1 MTFRIRV
8 LTLVVFCGLISF
20 QAYGQAAAVK
30 KYPLSPEPYGARPTL
45 LRDRQPPNFEAAQQD
60 TAISIIN
67 SLIDDSER
75 YQDQTLRVR
84 TQARAADALWKVNP
98 LRAREVFLKAWA
110 TAQRI
115 DEEEEGTTQD
125 ARQRA
130 LGAKPGVVT
139 MIPPAASLRSEVLRL
154 AARRDPALGEMLMT
168 MLEEKKEAEEPS
180 SVQFPDPTEPSL
192 GISKRLEVALNLLQ
206 AGETREATVF
216 AEPAL
221 VFATSPGIIF
231 VATLRQKDP
240 EAADGIYGRMLAR
253 AESDSKADATTVSL
267 LSSYAFTP
275 GVIVTATSRGRV
287 SNQFDEPSRS
297 YEISSPM
304 RMKFFQV
311 AASILLRPQPPPQQD
326 SSLAGH
332 AGTYFTIARLFPLF
346 ERYAS
351 NYLPALNAQLN
362 LLAPDAPETFR
373 NGQESMLR
381 LGLEPKTPGRDTVS
395 ELLSQLDRAE
405 NSGERDTLYVKA
417 IRVAATTSDPRIRE
431 FADKIEDGILRERAR
446 SFADL
451 VLVRRAIKNR
461 DVDGGLRIARGGSL
475 PALQRVWALSE
486 ISQLVKVDGARAIQL
501 LEDAV
506 TEANRIDP
514 GAEDR
519 VFALACV
526 SSNFLKLDR
535 FRSWSVAYD
544 AVRATNSLPGFT
556 GENARLFARLRTKNV
571 ISMISTEEPSF
582 TMANLFELLS
592 QDDLQMAISL
602 ANGLKEESP
611 RATAT
616 LAVVSSV
623 LNRQK
628 TQPSSRR

>member
-1 MTFRIRV
+1 MTLRIRV
-8 LTLVVFCGLISF
+8 LTLVVFCALIPV

-30 KYPLSPEPYGARPTL
+30 NYPSSPEPYGARTPL
-45 LRDRQPPNFEAAQQD
+45 KDREPANPEAAQQD
-60 TAISIIN
+60 TAVSIIN

-75 YQDQTLRVR
+75 YRDQTLRVR
-84 TQARAADALWKVNP
+84 TQARAADALWTINQ
-98 LRAREVFLKAWA
+98 LRAREVFLRAWT
-110 TAQRI
+110 TAQRV
-115 DEEEEGTTQD
+115 DEEGEGTSEE
-125 ARQRA
+125 ARKRA

-154 AARRDPALGEMLMT
+154 AARRDPALGEMLMA
-168 MLEEKKEAEEPS
+168 MLEEKKEGEEPS
-180 SVQFPDPTEPSL
+180 SAQFSDPTEPSL
-192 GISKRLEVALNLLQ
+192 SIAKRLEVALNMLQ
-206 AGETREATVF
+206 AGETKEATVF

-221 VFATSPGIIF
+221 AFATSPGIIF
-231 VATLRQKDP
+231 VATLRQKDA
-240 EAADGIYGRMLAR
+240 EVADGIYGRMLAR
-253 AESDSKADATTVSL
+253 TESDSWADATTVSL

-275 GVIVTATSRGRV
+275 GVLVTATRRGRV
-287 SNQFDEPSRS
+287 SNQFDDPSRS
-297 YEISSPM
+297 YEISSAM
-304 RMKFFQV
+304 RMRFLQV
-311 AASILLRPQPPPQQD
+311 AASILLRPQPSLQQD

-332 AGTYFTIARLFPLF
+332 SGTYFTIARLLPLF
-346 ERYAS
+346 ERYAP
-351 NYLPALNAQLN
+351 NYIPALNAQLS

-381 LGLEPKTPGRDTVS
+381 LGLEPKTPGRDTVP
-395 ELLSQLDRAE
+395 EILSQLDRAE
-405 NSGERDTLYVKA
+405 NSGERDTMYVKA
-417 IRVAATTSDPRIRE
+417 IRAAATTSDPRIRE
-431 FADKIEDGILRERAR
+431 FADKIEDEILRERAR

-461 DVDGGLRIARGGSL
+461 DVDSGLRIVRGGSL

-486 ISQLVKVDGARAIQL
+486 ISQLVKVDRARATQL

-506 TEANRIDP
+506 TEANRIDL

-519 VFALACV
+519 VFAFACI
-526 SSNFLKLDR
+526 SSNFLRLDR

-544 AVRATNSLPGFT
+544 AVRATNSVPGFT
-556 GENARLFARLRTKNV
+556 GENAKLSARLRTKNV
-571 ISMISTEEPSF
+571 ISMISTEESSF
-582 TMANLFELLS
+582 TIANLFELLS

-616 LAVVSSV
+616 LAVAGSV

-628 TQPSSRR
+628 MQRSSRR